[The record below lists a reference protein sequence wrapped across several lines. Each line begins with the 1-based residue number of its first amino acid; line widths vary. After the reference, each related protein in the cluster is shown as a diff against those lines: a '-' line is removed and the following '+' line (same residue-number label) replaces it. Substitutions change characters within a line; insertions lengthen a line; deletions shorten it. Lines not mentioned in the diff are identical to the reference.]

1 LYASGSYIVYTLKI
15 FSNNLLINIYMDTEM
30 INEFYLLQESRS
42 NLKYVELLDDHVY
55 APIVKANV
63 EVTTWVSKRGQ
74 MLMHLEARMN
84 RSIRRLRK
92 KYLTF

>member
-1 LYASGSYIVYTLKI
+1 
-15 FSNNLLINIYMDTEM
+15 MDAQL
-30 INEFYLLQESRS
+30 INEFYLLQSSRS
-42 NLKYVELLDDHVY
+42 NQKYVELLNDHVY
-55 APIVKANV
+55 APIVKAN
-63 EVTTWVSKRGQ
+63 EVTTWVGKRGQ

>member
-1 LYASGSYIVYTLKI
+1 
-15 FSNNLLINIYMDTEM
+15 MDAQL
-30 INEFYLLQESRS
+30 INEFYLLQSSRS
-42 NLKYVELLDDHVY
+42 NQKYVELLNDHVY
-55 APIVKANV
+55 APIVKAND
-63 EVTTWVSKRGQ
+63 EVTTWVGKRGQ